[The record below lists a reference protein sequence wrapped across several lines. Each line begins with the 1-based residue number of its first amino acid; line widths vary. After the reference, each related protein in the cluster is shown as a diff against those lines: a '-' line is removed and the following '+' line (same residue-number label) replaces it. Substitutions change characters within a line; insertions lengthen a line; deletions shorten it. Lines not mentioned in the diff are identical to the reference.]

1 MKKIEMVKN
10 SMHLNK
16 AFDDQANY
24 HDDLNQFVDPSYP
37 SMNLS
42 GGQEYDEDKNTL
54 LMDDGP

>member
-1 MKKIEMVKN
+1 MVKN

-42 GGQEYDEDKNTL
+42 GGQEYDEEKNTL